1 MMRLL
6 RILTDL
12 RQDREGAMII
22 ETALVAPVLVLM
34 SLGAFQISSIVAR
47 QTELQ
52 SAAGEAAA
60 IALASPPDTAAKRT
74 VLKNVV
80 MASTGL
86 PASKVTI
93 SVAYRCDAQTSFTF
107 RLNDCNSAQVVS
119 SFVRIRL
126 IDTYTP
132 AWTNFGVGS
141 PINYNVV
148 NHVMIGQAEPT

>member
-1 MMRLL
+1 MAGARLL
-6 RILTDL
+6 SRL
-12 RQDREGAMII
+12 RHDREGAMII

-34 SLGAFQISSIVAR
+34 SLGAFQVSTVVAR

-52 SAAGEAAA
+52 SAASEAAA
-60 IALASPPDTAAKRT
+60 IALASPPDTIAKRA

-86 PASKVTI
+86 PADKVTV
-93 SVAYRCDAQTSFTF
+93 SVAYRCDAQTSYTF
-107 RLNDCNSAQVVS
+107 NLNDCNSAQVVS

-132 AWTNFGVGS
+132 AWTSFGVGS

-148 NHVMIGQAEPT
+148 NHVMIGQAEPI

>member
-1 MMRLL
+1 MMQLARFFS
-6 RILTDL
+6 RL

-60 IALASPPDTAAKRT
+60 IALASPPDTIAKRT

-86 PASKVTI
+86 PADKVTV
-93 SVAYRCDAQTSFTF
+93 SVAYRCDAQTSYSFNA
-107 RLNDCNSAQVVS
+107 NDCNSAEVIS

-126 IDTYTP
+126 TDTYTP

-141 PINYNVV
+141 PINYNVI
-148 NHVMIGQAEPT
+148 NYVMIGQAEPT